1 LNPTVGS
8 RPAEPALAGFA
19 VVAAAID
26 SNLWLHTLMHTKYFG
41 AANRETA
48 TNEESVTGTEFAKW
62 RERTGLT
69 QGAAATRLGV
79 TRTTIQNW
87 ESGATGVPTVVN
99 TACQLWERR
108 LKQENPRFGP
118 VTLVYTD
125 GPMFVSPY
133 GRRGPLAMMQQ
144 EALPTNAAALGRV
157 LELWGEPSFNSPLIM
172 EETHDI
178 LWNAVELRRVAHGED
193 AGAPTP
199 ARWRASVIREVAE
212 YLRKTS
218 IRFPVRNG
226 ARPATPAEADAWRAR
241 AQALIAELDHLADE
255 AAEGAVPR
263 QEVEQVLAAAR
274 AHTLCPTQ
282 ALASAVAQA
291 FA

>member
-1 LNPTVGS
+1 
-8 RPAEPALAGFA
+8 
-19 VVAAAID
+19 
-26 SNLWLHTLMHTKYFG
+26 M
-41 AANRETA
+41 
-48 TNEESVTGTEFAKW
+48 TGNEFAQW
-62 RERTGLT
+62 RERAGLT
-69 QGAAATRLGV
+69 QDGAGARLGV

-87 ESGATGVPTVVN
+87 ESGATGIPTVVD
-99 TACQLWERR
+99 TACQVWERR

-172 EETHDI
+172 DETHDI
-178 LWNAVELRRVAHGED
+178 LWNAVELQRVAAGED
-193 AGAPTP
+193 AAAPTP
-199 ARWRASVIREVAE
+199 ARWRASAIRDVAD

-226 ARPATPAEADAWRAR
+226 PRTATPEEAEAW
-241 AQALIAELDHLADE
+241 QAHALTLIGELDQLANQ
-255 AAEGAVPR
+255 AEGGAVPR
-263 QEVEQVLAAAR
+263 REVEDVLAQAR
-274 AHTLCPTQ
+274 AHTLFPTQ